1 MSPSPASR
9 LVLAI
14 LFLSDIVAPSAAF
27 NTKSIF
33 GIDLRPD
40 ADFTTSSLQTGTL
53 SCTPVPCP
61 AAPKGG
67 ATSLV
72 EVCVANSKVDGYS
85 AEMCDPR
92 GAAMTVQA
100 PPLTNVTI
108 HTTNGKI
115 VVEVVRDWS
124 PSQADRFYNLA
135 RLGFWQD
142 APFSRVVHDWVAQF
156 TASKSPRL
164 SGIYNGNDC
173 TDSPQP
179 PCLVP
184 GSCVVAGTVKA
195 PNKRGT
201 VSFAG
206 GALSSLCSGESC
218 SCQSELPP
226 LCSEAGEEDDGAL
239 VISNE
244 VFINKVDNSDALDA
258 YGFAPFGRVVS
269 GMDVVDGLFSG
280 YGEFSCTSGQCFAGG
295 DPEGSGCLEGRPP
308 ECASKHN
315 ASVPCLAPRCFEMY
329 AIGADYYKSKFPRM
343 TLIEEMVV

>member
-1 MSPSPASR
+1 
-9 LVLAI
+9 
-14 LFLSDIVAPSAAF
+14 
-27 NTKSIF
+27 
-33 GIDLRPD
+33 
-40 ADFTTSSLQTGTL
+40 
-53 SCTPVPCP
+53 
-61 AAPKGG
+61 
-67 ATSLV
+67 
-72 EVCVANSKVDGYS
+72 
-85 AEMCDPR
+85 MCDPK

-184 GSCVVAGTVKA
+184 GSC
-195 PNKRGT
+195 
-201 VSFAG
+201 
-206 GALSSLCSGESC
+206 
-218 SCQSELPP
+218 LPP